1 MFSGIHRNTHASS
14 RLGEYGSQDQLCKQ
28 EFNGPMNSWKRGL
41 GIPSKSWQL
50 FFPHTNYCNAGKIEL
65 YLVGGN
71 KQNGHEQEK
80 Y

>member
-1 MFSGIHRNTHASS
+1 
-14 RLGEYGSQDQLCKQ
+14 
-28 EFNGPMNSWKRGL
+28 MNSWKRGL